1 MRPFRNYN
9 EGSMSKWAAI
19 RAVLKIYRWK
29 LIVFVVA
36 VITALL
42 VKNITAADAP
52 PGGAP
57 NPDIDPM

>member
-1 MRPFRNYN
+1 
-9 EGSMSKWAAI
+9 MSKWAAI

>member
-1 MRPFRNYN
+1 MRPFRGYN